1 MLIMMCLTQDNLE
14 KQKSGSDLNVQ
25 HTEMVKK
32 NDNLYYLWSIG
43 FQQGCQDH
51 EVGEG

>member
-1 MLIMMCLTQDNLE
+1 MPVMLCLTQDNLE

-25 HTEMVKK
+25 RREIVKK

-43 FQQGCQDH
+43 FQQVCQDH
-51 EVGEG
+51 

>member
-32 NDNLYYLWSIG
+32 MITYIIYGQLVFNKG
-43 FQQGCQDH
+43 AKTMK
-51 EVGEG
+51 